1 MTRAALVKE
10 SDLHRMAKIAKRD
23 GVRVEVEV
31 NGMTIRVSP
40 DIPDNHKPAEVD
52 QSLPTG
58 SNALSEWRR
67 LNESRFGGNPS
78 RQKKA
83 GQR

>member
-31 NGMTIRVSP
+31 NGKIVRVSP
-40 DIPDNHKPAEVD
+40 DIPDNHKTIDVAP
-52 QSLPTG
+52 
-58 SNALSEWRR
+58 
-67 LNESRFGGNPS
+67 
-78 RQKKA
+78 KKLVIL
-83 GQR
+83 

>member
-31 NGMTIRVSP
+31 NGKIIRVAP
-40 DIPDNHKPAEVD
+40 DIPDSH
-52 QSLPTG
+52 
-58 SNALSEWRR
+58 R
-67 LNESRFGGNPS
+67 PS
-78 RQKKA
+78 PVARYEDFDL
-83 GQR
+83 

>member
-31 NGMTIRVSP
+31 NGKIVRVSP
-40 DIPDNHKPAEVD
+40 DIPDIHRPASVARYED
-52 QSLPTG
+52 FDL
-58 SNALSEWRR
+58 
-67 LNESRFGGNPS
+67 
-78 RQKKA
+78 
-83 GQR
+83 

>member
-1 MTRAALVKE
+1 MTRSALVKE

-40 DIPDNHKPAEVD
+40 DIPDNHKTIDVAP
-52 QSLPTG
+52 
-58 SNALSEWRR
+58 
-67 LNESRFGGNPS
+67 
-78 RQKKA
+78 KKLVIL
-83 GQR
+83 

>member
-31 NGMTIRVSP
+31 DGKIVRVSP
-40 DIPDNHKPAEVD
+40 HVADNDRAQKIAYYQDID
-52 QSLPTG
+52 L
-58 SNALSEWRR
+58 
-67 LNESRFGGNPS
+67 
-78 RQKKA
+78 
-83 GQR
+83 